1 MSDRQLVLET
11 VQQMPVEATLPEIL
25 DELALLASVQEGL
38 AQSERR
44 EGVPNEAVA
53 KMLDQWISKSS
64 GRRAA

>member
-1 MSDRQLVLET
+1 MSDRQLVLEA
-11 VQQMPVEATLPEIL
+11 VRQMPAEATLPEIL
-25 DELALLASVQEGL
+25 DELALLGSVKEGL

-44 EGVPNEAVA
+44 EGVPHAKVV